1 MHSNENIFT
10 EAKTVSLKTVEDM
23 AKFAVG
29 MYDREEKRP
38 HDISPYVDYDKG
50 WKFTEDDKVFL
61 IAFYEDWIQGCIENF
76 DGDFIEEP
84 TEILNSLKEKG
95 IVASKDLIQE
105 NARELADVVCD
116 DIYQYYVD
124 SPNILKLI
132 ENSILDVQWWEGMRM
147 NDLAKIGNEKIS
159 VIEWK
164 DQRVIT
170 TALLAEAYETSTDN
184 VKMNFNRHKDNFIEG
199 KHYFLLQGE
208 ELREF
213 KSKVTDSY
221 PVKSNV
227 NQLYL
232 WTERGANRHCKI
244 LDTDKAWEQ
253 FDHLEETYF
262 KVKEFSNEIPKD
274 YPSALRLAAD
284 EYEKRLLA
292 EQKNGILQKE
302 NDLLSQKTLEWADR
316 PIINALV
323 RAYGHGIGDDYA
335 TAWRDFKK
343 ELLYRY
349 SINLNARQTAHLN
362 AGGSKKKKKLDFL
375 NDEELPQA
383 ISTAVAMCREA
394 GIDISDII
402 EKQSE

>member
-1 MHSNENIFT
+1 MGNVENLITADKALMGENTNEHKADTRASI
-10 EAKTVSLKTVEDM
+10 EIAKV
-23 AKFAVG
+23 
-29 MYDREEKRP
+29 
-38 HDISPYVDYDKG
+38 
-50 WKFTEDDKVFL
+50 
-61 IAFYEDWIQGCIENF
+61 
-76 DGDFIEEP
+76 
-84 TEILNSLKEKG
+84 
-95 IVASKDLIQE
+95 
-105 NARELADVVCD
+105 
-116 DIYQYYVD
+116 
-124 SPNILKLI
+124 
-132 ENSILDVQWWEGMRM
+132 
-147 NDLAKIGNEKIS
+147 GNES
-159 VIEWK
+159 VPIIEWRK
-164 DQRVIT
+164 QVVIT
-170 TALLAEAYETSTDN
+170 TALLAAVYETDVDN
-184 VKMNFNRHKDNFIEG
+184 VKKNFSRHKDNFAEG
-199 KHYFLLQGE
+199 THYFLLQGE
-208 ELREF
+208 ELKEF
-213 KSKVTDSY
+213 KRVVTDSHL
-221 PVKSNV
+221 PIEDGLKFTS
-227 NQLYL
+227 QLYL

-262 KVKEFSNEIPKD
+262 NVKEFSEGIPKD

-323 RAYGHGIGDDYA
+323 RAYGHGIDDDYA

-394 GIDISDII
+394 NIDISDII
-402 EKQSE
+402 EKKSV